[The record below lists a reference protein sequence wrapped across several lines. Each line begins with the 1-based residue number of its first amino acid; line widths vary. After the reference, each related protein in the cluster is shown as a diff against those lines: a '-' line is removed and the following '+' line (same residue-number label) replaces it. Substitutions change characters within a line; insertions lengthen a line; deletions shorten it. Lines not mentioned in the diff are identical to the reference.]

1 MREEFLIERKE
12 TDAYNYISGRVK
24 VLETMLFT
32 RETFEHFVTLSME
45 ELRRELADTPYKEFI
60 KSNEFFDQAIFQRFY
75 SDIND
80 MEKYTSKGFINA
92 FFKNKEIF
100 LKIKKWVLSPNA
112 IETTPLYIELRR
124 FAEEG
129 SGNFPIEF
137 HEACMKMSLFQEN
150 PLKVAMALDIYRL
163 KYLVNSA
170 ALVGSDLIRQ
180 YYSTYTESELQ
191 NIFYRLKGFMDSH
204 LVKEKDLLE
213 ILSTV
218 FEVLPS
224 FEFSRKA
231 MGMKNME
238 QFREFVL
245 ESGEMN
251 DLVLRRRLIKI
262 LEKGKFINIGLEVI
276 FVYLKRLEFE
286 IEMLSMLIS
295 GKKMQMSQDE
305 ILERVSVSYA

>member
-12 TDAYNYISGRVK
+12 TDVYNYISGRVK

-32 RETFEHFVTLSME
+32 RETFEHFSTLSME
-45 ELRRELADTPYKEFI
+45 ELRRELIDTSYKEFI
-60 KSNEFFDQAIFQRFY
+60 KSNELLDQAIFQRFY
-75 SDIND
+75 SDIID
-80 MEKYTSKGFINA
+80 MEKYVSKGFINA

-112 IETTPLYIELRR
+112 IETIPLYMELRR

-129 SGNFPIEF
+129 SGDFPIEF
-137 HEACMKMSLFQEN
+137 HESYMKMLLFKEN

-163 KYLVNSA
+163 KYLVNNA
-170 ALVGSDLIRQ
+170 TLTGSDLIRQ
-180 YYSTYTESELQ
+180 YYSTYTEFELQ
-191 NIFYRLKGFMDSH
+191 NIFYRLKGFMDSR

-224 FEFSRKA
+224 SEFSRKA
-231 MGMKNME
+231 VGIKNME

-245 ESGEMN
+245 ESGERS
-251 DLVLRRRLIKI
+251 DLVLKRSLIKI

-286 IEMLSMLIS
+286 VETLSMLIS
-295 GKKMQMSQDE
+295 GKKMQMSKDE